1 MLTASVTV
9 VSRMAVSRVTNIK
22 AQTDENK
29 ARITALDKAIQ
40 ERHNDKSHVIFE
52 GGKGDPKDWREHTFD
67 RKPDFQE
74 EFSHVVSNEE
84 VAEADDAFLPDVY
97 DETYISTE
105 LAPPPKKGEPEP

>member
-1 MLTASVTV
+1 MSYCVLTASVTV
-9 VSRMAVSRVTNIK
+9 VSRMAVSRVTNIE

-40 ERHNDKSHVIFE
+40 ERHNDKSHVIVE

-67 RKPDFQE
+67 RKPDVQE

-84 VAEADDAFLPDVY
+84 VTEADNDF
-97 DETYISTE
+97 
-105 LAPPPKKGEPEP
+105 